1 MKSHQELKLREEL
14 VAVSR
19 YFHSKGWSL
28 ASSSN
33 YSCKL
38 GDNKVLITKSGKD
51 KSALQMNDLMTVDL
65 SGKALEPEGARASA
79 ETLLHC
85 QVYQVESE
93 ISCVLHTHSK
103 FVTALSINSSL
114 DRVVLK
120 GYEMLKA
127 LPIVSTHDVSVVI
140 PIVNNSQD
148 MNQLIEEL
156 NEHPGK
162 QGMVAYII
170 RGHGLYTWGSSVLQ
184 TKLQAEAIE
193 FLIECEYL
201 RGKF

>member
-38 GDNKVLITKSGKD
+38 GDNKILITKSGKD
-51 KSALQMNDLMTVDL
+51 KSTLQMNDLMTVDL
-65 SGKALEPEGARASA
+65 KGKALEPEGARASA

-103 FVTALSINSSL
+103 FVTALSMNSSL

-127 LPIVSTHDVSVVI
+127 LPVVSTHDVSVVI

-156 NEHPGK
+156 NEHPGR

-184 TKLQAEAIE
+184 AKLQAEAIE
-193 FLIECEYL
+193 FLVECEYL